1 MATESTAIAI
11 ISYVYPSFIACGF
24 MLAGLV
30 IILIIIIII
39 IIITTTI
46 FMVLSS

>member
-1 MATESTAIAI
+1 MATESTTIAI
-11 ISYVYPSFIACGF
+11 ILISYVYPSFIACGF

-30 IILIIIIII
+30 IILIIIII
-39 IIITTTI
+39 TTTI

>member
-1 MATESTAIAI
+1 MATESTAIAKI
-11 ISYVYPSFIACGF
+11 LISYVYPSFIACGF

-30 IILIIIIII
+30 IILIIIII
-39 IIITTTI
+39 TTTI

>member
-11 ISYVYPSFIACGF
+11 ILISYVYPSFIACGF

-30 IILIIIIII
+30 IILIIIII
-39 IIITTTI
+39 TTTI

>member
-11 ISYVYPSFIACGF
+11 ILISYVYPSFIACGF

-30 IILIIIIII
+30 IIFIII